1 MIIEK
6 FEKQVERF
14 AKKTAVVTENITLTY
29 QELNRYANRVARA
42 ILNLKIKKEKEQILG
57 LLFEH
62 SAYMII
68 GVLGTLKAGKAYVPL
83 DITYPENRLAYML
96 ENSEAYLLLTNDENM
111 SLARTLAGK
120 VKNPIKVININAP
133 DLHNKYSGENIN
145 RDPSGDKLAYILYT
159 SGSTGK
165 PKGVIQDH
173 ENVWYYIRNWTERFS
188 ISPSDR
194 MTLFSAFSHDGAGQ
208 DMFGALLN
216 GATLYPY
223 NILNRAN
230 IGELSQWLIDEKI
243 TIWHSVPT
251 LYRYFVDTLKNQNH
265 RNQRFPYL
273 RFILLGGEQIRD
285 HDIEMYKRFFPS
297 SQLANVYG
305 QTESS
310 VDSIWII
317 NPESPVDKLLIGE
330 SLDKTEMLI
339 VTDDGTILEE
349 IGVGEI
355 VVVCEYLALGY
366 WKDKENTDQVFF
378 NDPELGRLYRTGDL
392 GRLMV
397 DGNIELMGR
406 KDYQVKIRGFRIE
419 VGEIETTLLKHGSI
433 KDAVV
438 AARADENGST
448 CLCAYYVPDPMD
460 SKTGSH
466 SPLTV
471 SGLREYLS
479 RELPEYMIPAYFTPL
494 EKLPLTPNG
503 KVDKK
508 NLPEPESLQSR
519 LCGAYEAPTTLIEK
533 KISTIWEEILTLE
546 KLGIHNN
553 FFELGGDSLKAM
565 TCVGRIHREFNTEI
579 TILEIFNHPTIK
591 ELAEYIEKNS
601 QIGKFH
607 SIRPTEQ
614 KEYYDV
620 STAQK
625 RLYILQRLDP
635 VNTGYNLTFTVL
647 LEGNIDGE
655 KFDQTFKKLI
665 NRHEILRAS
674 FEMAA
679 EKPVQRIYD
688 EVDFEIQF
696 FDLTTGEKRQETEG
710 KTDPNPS
717 PVIRNLSSEFIRPF
731 DLGQSPLMRIGL
743 IKTAGARYIFMLDI
757 HHIVFDGTSI
767 NILFKELMD
776 LYRGKELPALQIQY
790 KDYWEWQ
797 NRREDKGI
805 KKRQEDYWMDVFT
818 GEVPVINLPTDYP
831 RPPVQ
836 SFEGDRFN
844 FVIGKK
850 ETDVL
855 KAVAKEEGVTLFMV
869 LLAVI
874 NVLLMKLSGQ
884 EDIVIGTPVSGRRHQ
899 DSEKI
904 VGMFINTLALRNCPG
919 NQKIFREF
927 LGEIKECTLNALFNQ
942 DYPFE
947 DLVEKVQARRDVGR
961 NPLFD
966 VMFILHN
973 YASPARGVQ
982 ELEIEGLKLE
992 PYGADS
998 NTSMFDMTFS
1008 GVEFDETLLFSVE
1021 YCTKLFKKETIERFT
1036 GYFYR
1041 LISSCR
1047 ELLEKKLSDIDIL
1060 PGEEKNRLLH
1070 QFNNT
1075 DTQYPKDK
1083 TIHELFREQ
1092 VERTPDHVALV
1103 GIHETHETHERND
1116 NMSHMSYMSYQKLN
1130 KLSNQLAHLL
1140 RGKGVKP
1147 GTIASIMVTRTIH
1160 MMVGLLGILKAG
1172 CTYLPLDPEYPGKRI
1187 NYILKNSNTEVLVV
1201 DNASC
1206 ASWLSFAP
1214 KAFLNFSEGHHLN
1227 FPTSQLPNFPA
1238 SLPSSPVYVIYTSGS
1253 TGNPKGV
1260 IVPHKNAVNFITGMT
1275 SIIDFL
1281 PGKSILALTTISF
1294 DIFFLETLLPV
1305 TRGMKVV
1312 IADEAQQK
1320 DPRLLEKLILHQ
1332 QVNMLQLTPS
1342 RLQLL
1347 MSYKDNLFCLN
1358 SAAELIVG
1366 GEAFPVH
1373 LFEKVKEKYA
1383 GKIYNV
1389 YGPTET
1395 TIWSTIKDLTRC
1407 KTGELTIGTP
1417 IANTRVTIVDRHSR
1431 IQPLGV
1437 VGELLIGGDGVAT
1450 GYLNNPELTAE
1461 KFINYN
1467 PQNQDNPDYYRSY
1480 KSYKTYITGDLA
1492 RWLSSG
1498 EIEFSGRVDHQV
1510 KIRGFRIEL
1519 EEIEEQLRGHEGIKE
1534 VVVTAR
1540 TVKEGDNYLAAYI
1553 VPIFPGKEK
1562 EFDVSQLRDYLV
1574 RQLPHY
1580 MIPSYFIFLENIP
1593 LTPNG
1598 KINRQALPARD
1609 QSRPQLSTDYAAPGS
1624 DREKMVAQLWTN
1636 VLNVDKVGIYDN
1648 FFDLGGNS
1656 LKLIQLNEKLKEAL
1670 GKDIPVMTIFR
1681 YPTIGSLLQYLGQ
1694 GNTMNGMTDGQIEE
1708 AVGDLEETMGLLVG
1722 ADSE

>member
-29 QELNRYANRVARA
+29 EELNRYANRVARA

-173 ENVWYYIRNWTERFS
+173 ENVWYYIRSWTERFS

-273 RFILLGGEQIRD
+273 RFILLGGEQIRE

-330 SLDKTEMLI
+330 PLDKTEMLI

-349 IGVGEI
+349 MGVGEI

-366 WKDKENTDQVFF
+366 WKDNENTDQVFF

-479 RELPEYMIPAYFTPL
+479 RELPEYMIPTYFTPL

-508 NLPEPESLQSR
+508 NLPEPQSLQSR
-519 LCGAYEAPTTLIEK
+519 VCGAYAAPNTLIEG

-620 STAQK
+620 SAAQK

-635 VNTGYNLTFTVL
+635 ANTGYNLTFTVL
-647 LEGNIDGE
+647 SEGNIDGK
-655 KFDQTFKKLI
+655 KFDQTFRKLI

-696 FDLTTGEKRQETEG
+696 FDLTTGEKRRETEG
-710 KTDPNPS
+710 KTS
-717 PVIRNLSSEFIRPF
+717 SYLSSAIRHLLSEFIRPF

-743 IKTAGARYIFMLDI
+743 IKTTSTRYIFMLDI

-767 NILFKELMD
+767 NIFFEELMA

-797 NRREDKGI
+797 NRHEDKGI

-818 GEVPVINLPTDYP
+818 GEVPVINLPNDYP

-855 KAVAKEEGVTLFMV
+855 RAVAKEEEVTLFMV

-899 DSEKI
+899 DSGKI
-904 VGMFINTLALRNCPG
+904 VGMFINTLALRNCPE

-982 ELEIEGLKLE
+982 ELEVEGLKLE

-1008 GVEFDETLLFSVE
+1008 GVEFERTLMFSVE

-1041 LISSCR
+1041 IISSCR
-1047 ELLEKKLSDIDIL
+1047 EVLEKKLSDIDIL
-1060 PGEEKNRLLH
+1060 PGKEKSQLLH

-1075 DTQYPKDK
+1075 ETKYPKDK

-1103 GIHETHETHERND
+1103 GVHETHEKRERND

-1140 RGKGVKP
+1140 KEKGVKP
-1147 GTIASIMVTRTIH
+1147 GTIAAIMVKRTIR
-1160 MMVGLLGILKAG
+1160 MVVGLLGILKAG
-1172 CTYLPLDPEYPGKRI
+1172 GTYLPLDPEYPEARI
-1187 NYILKNSNTEVLVV
+1187 KYIIEKSGTPVLVTQKNLINKFKDMV
-1201 DNASC
+1201 FTGEMIDVFDEYLYREIPGKKIDNRARQSSTMAS
-1206 ASWLSFAP
+1206 A
-1214 KAFLNFSEGHHLN
+1214 
-1227 FPTSQLPNFPA
+1227 
-1238 SLPSSPVYVIYTSGS
+1238 YVIYTSGS

-1260 IVPHKNAVNFITGMT
+1260 MVRHKNVVNFIAGMT
-1275 SIIDFL
+1275 SVIDFS

-1305 TRGMKVV
+1305 TGGMRVV
-1312 IADEAQQK
+1312 IADEARQK
-1320 DPRLLEKLILHQ
+1320 DPRLLEKIILHQ

-1342 RLQLL
+1342 RLQLML
-1347 MSYKDNLFCLN
+1347 TFKDDMQYLN
-1358 SAAELIVG
+1358 CVQELIVG

-1373 LFEKVKEKYA
+1373 LFEQVKEKFP

-1395 TIWSTIKDLTRC
+1395 TIWSTGKDLTQC
-1407 KTGELTIGTP
+1407 GPGELTIGSP
-1417 IANTRVTIVDRHSR
+1417 IANTRVTIVDWHDR

-1437 VGELLIGGDGVAT
+1437 AGELLIGGDGVAA
-1450 GYLNNPELTAE
+1450 GYLNNVELTAE
-1461 KFINYN
+1461 RFINYKL
-1467 PQNQDNPDYYRSY
+1467 QIQDNPGYYR
-1480 KSYKTYITGDLA
+1480 SYKTYITGDLA
-1492 RWLSSG
+1492 RWLANG
-1498 EIEFSGRVDHQV
+1498 EIEFLGRLDHQV
-1510 KIRGFRIEL
+1510 KIRGFRIEV
-1519 EEIEEQLRGHEGIKE
+1519 EEIEEQLMGHEGIKE

-1540 TVKEGDNYLAAYI
+1540 AVKEGDNYLAAYI

-1562 EFDVSQLRDYLV
+1562 EFDVGQLRDYLV

-1609 QSRPQLSTDYAAPGS
+1609 QSRPQLSTNYAAPGS
-1624 DREKMVAQLWTN
+1624 DQEKMVAQLWTS

-1722 ADSE
+1722 ADGE